1 MAANSVFDLTQA
13 RGWRG
18 GLRNLLRGE
27 LGNWWKSNT
36 WWVQSLIWVG
46 VINAILAGMLWG
58 GEGIDWLE
66 AAALYTVFSGMFPT
80 IAVVIILQDAVVG
93 EKESGTAAWVL
104 SKPVSRSAFIL
115 AKLIA
120 NSSGVLVT
128 MVLLPG
134 IVAYLQISL
143 AGGQLSPVNFL
154 LGMGV
159 LALNLIFYLTLTLML
174 GTLFDHRAAVIG
186 IPLALAFGQQLL
198 LGMIPFLVQVLPWIL
213 IIPFGEYELPI
224 AAALIQGQPPPTLTP
239 LYAISI
245 SIVIFIAVSLWRFEK
260 EEF

>member
-1 MAANSVFDLTQA
+1 MAANNVFDLVQA

-58 GEGIDWLE
+58 GEGIDWRE

-120 NSSGVLVT
+120 NTSGVLVT

-134 IVAYLQISL
+134 IVAFLQISL
-143 AGGQLSPVNFL
+143 AGGQLSLVNFL
-154 LGMGV
+154 MGMGV
-159 LALNLIFYLTLTLML
+159 LALNLLYYLTLTLML

-186 IPLALAFGQQLL
+186 IPLALAFGQQLI
-198 LGMIPFLVQVLPWIL
+198 LGLIPFLIEVLPWIL

-245 SIVIFIAVSLWRFEK
+245 SIVVFIAVSLWRFER